1 MRTMLLAFGA
11 GLVFALGLGIS
22 GMTDPQNVAGFLD
35 VAGDW
40 NPSLMFVMVSAI
52 GVHAVAWLVARTR
65 ARPLWGERFH
75 VPANAPIDRRLVT
88 GAAVF
93 GIGWGLSGVCPGPGI
108 VAAST
113 LAPSWL
119 VFVGSMVAGMVLH
132 RIVRDRGIVRPR
144 RAVAID

>member
-1 MRTMLLAFGA
+1 MKTVLLSFAA

-22 GMTDPQNVAGFLD
+22 GMADPQNVAGFLD
-35 VAGDW
+35 VAGEW

-52 GVHAVAWLVARTR
+52 GVHAIAWRVSRTR
-65 ARPLWGERFH
+65 ARPVWGERFH

-93 GIGWGLSGVCPGPGI
+93 GVGWGLSGVCPGPGI

-119 VFVGSMVAGMVLH
+119 VFVGSMVIGMALY
-132 RIVRDRGIVRPR
+132 RGVRDAGFDPTR
-144 RAVAID
+144 RAVID